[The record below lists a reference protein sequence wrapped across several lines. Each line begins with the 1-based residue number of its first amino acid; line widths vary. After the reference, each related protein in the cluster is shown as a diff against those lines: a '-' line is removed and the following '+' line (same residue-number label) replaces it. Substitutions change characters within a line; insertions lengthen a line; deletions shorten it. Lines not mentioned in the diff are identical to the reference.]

1 MPAPIYLDYNATTP
15 IDTRVLDAMM
25 PYLTQHFGN
34 AASSSHA
41 YGWEAKDAVEIAR
54 KQVADLLKCSEKEI
68 VFTSGA
74 TESINLAIKGT
85 YEAKKGHIIT
95 VCTEHKAVLDTC
107 KHLDNLGA
115 EITYL
120 TVDNRGLINLDEL
133 KSAIRPDTILV
144 SIMIANNEIGV
155 IQPVNEIAQILKSKN
170 ILFHTDATQAIGKI
184 DFDIKNFDLLSFS
197 GHKIYAPKGVG
208 VLYAKRNTKIIAQQ
222 DGGKHE
228 RGMRSGTLNVPSIVA
243 LGKACEVT
251 SEAPDPRGELSQEI
265 IRIKNLRDKLEK
277 GILQNI
283 EKTYLNGH
291 EINRLPNIS
300 NISFGGVDGE
310 NLLMSLNKIA
320 VSNGSACNSAS
331 TEPSY
336 VLKALGLSDD
346 LAYSSVRFS
355 LGRFTTDEDI
365 DLAIS
370 HVKEVVEKL
379 RATLD

>member
-1 MPAPIYLDYNATTP
+1 MPSIYLDYNATTP
-15 IDTRVLDAMM
+15 IDKRVLDAMM

-34 AASSSHA
+34 AASNSHA

-54 KQVADLLKCSEKEI
+54 NQVADLLKCSEKEI

-74 TESINLAIKGT
+74 TESINLAIKGV

-107 KHLDNLGA
+107 KHLEKLGA

-120 TVDNRGLINLDEL
+120 SVDNQGLISLDEL
-133 KSAIRPDTILV
+133 KSAIRPDTILASV
-144 SIMIANNEIGV
+144 MIANNEIGM
-155 IQPVNEIAQILKSKN
+155 IQPVDEIAQILHSKN

-184 DFDIKNFDLLSFS
+184 DFDSQNFDLLSFS

-208 VLYAKRNTKIIAQQ
+208 VLYAKRNTKLIAQQ

-243 LGKACEVT
+243 LGKACEIIK
-251 SEAPDPRGELSQEI
+251 APDSRGEET
-265 IRIKNLRDKLEK
+265 IKISYLRDKLEN

-283 EKTYLNGH
+283 ENTHLNGH
-291 EINRLPNIS
+291 KINRLPNVS

-310 NLLMSLNKIA
+310 TLLMNLNKIA

-370 HVKEVVEKL
+370 HVKEIVEKL
-379 RATLD
+379 RT

>member
-1 MPAPIYLDYNATTP
+1 MPSIYLDYNATTP
-15 IDTRVLDAMM
+15 IDKRVLDAMM

-34 AASSSHA
+34 AASNSHA
-41 YGWEAKDAVEIAR
+41 YGWEAKDAVETAR
-54 KQVADLLKCSEKEI
+54 NQVADLLKCSEKEI

-74 TESINLAIKGT
+74 TESINLAIKGV

-107 KHLDNLGA
+107 KHLEKLGA

-120 TVDNRGLINLDEL
+120 SVDNQGLISLDEL
-133 KSAIRPDTILV
+133 KSAIRPDTILASV
-144 SIMIANNEIGV
+144 MIANNEIGM
-155 IQPVNEIAQILKSKN
+155 IQPVDEIAQILHSKN

-184 DFDIKNFDLLSFS
+184 DFDSQNFDLLSFS

-208 VLYAKRNTKIIAQQ
+208 VLYAKRNTKLIAQQ

-243 LGKACEVT
+243 LGKACEIIK
-251 SEAPDPRGELSQEI
+251 APDSRGEET
-265 IRIKNLRDKLEK
+265 IKISYLRDKLEN

-283 EKTYLNGH
+283 ENTHLNGH
-291 EINRLPNIS
+291 KINRLPNVS

-310 NLLMSLNKIA
+310 TLLMNLNKIA

-370 HVKEVVEKL
+370 HVKEIVEKL
-379 RATLD
+379 RT

>member
-1 MPAPIYLDYNATTP
+1 MPSIYLDYNATTP
-15 IDTRVLDAMM
+15 IDKRVLDAMM

-34 AASSSHA
+34 AASNSHA

-54 KQVADLLKCSEKEI
+54 NQVADLLKCSEKEI

-74 TESINLAIKGT
+74 TESINLAIKGV

-107 KHLDNLGA
+107 KHLEKLGA

-120 TVDNRGLINLDEL
+120 SVDNQGLISLDEL
-133 KSAIRPDTILV
+133 KSAIRPDTILASV
-144 SIMIANNEIGV
+144 MIANNEIGM
-155 IQPVNEIAQILKSKN
+155 IQPVDEIAQILHSKN

-184 DFDIKNFDLLSFS
+184 DFDSQNFDLLSFS

-208 VLYAKRNTKIIAQQ
+208 VLYAKRNTKLIAQQ

-243 LGKACEVT
+243 LGKACEIIK
-251 SEAPDPRGELSQEI
+251 APDSRGEET
-265 IRIKNLRDKLEK
+265 IKISYLRDKLENR
-277 GILQNI
+277 ILQNI
-283 EKTYLNGH
+283 ENTHLNGH
-291 EINRLPNIS
+291 KINRLPNVS

-310 NLLMSLNKIA
+310 TLLMNLNKIA

-370 HVKEVVEKL
+370 HVKEIVEKL
-379 RATLD
+379 RT